1 MRSQFVI
8 GCLTVAGL
16 VGPLTAGA
24 VTTPSLGS
32 DGVPRRIV
40 RFADLN
46 LESKEGAR
54 RLYSR
59 IKSAAQEV
67 CAPVYFRI
75 TESNVS
81 QRHCQERAI
90 DEAVAAVR
98 SESLTALHVA
108 IDGSR

>member
-1 MRSQFVI
+1 MRSQFVV

-16 VGPLTAGA
+16 LGPLTAGA
-24 VTTPSLGS
+24 VTTTSPDS
-32 DGVPRRIV
+32 DGVRHRIV

-46 LESKEGAR
+46 LESTEGVR

-67 CAPVYFRI
+67 CVPAYFRI

-81 QRHCQERAI
+81 LRHCEERAI

-98 SESLTALHVA
+98 SQSLTALHLA
-108 IDGSR
+108 ADGSR

>member
-1 MRSQFVI
+1 MRSQFVV

-16 VGPLTAGA
+16 LGPLTAGA
-24 VTTPSLGS
+24 VTTLSPDS

-46 LESKEGAR
+46 LESKEGVR

-59 IKSAAQEV
+59 IRSAAQEV

-75 TESNVS
+75 TESSLS
-81 QRHCQERAI
+81 QRHCEEHAI
-90 DEAVAAVR
+90 DAAVAAVR
-98 SESLTALHVA
+98 SESLTALHLA
-108 IDGSR
+108 ADESR